1 MKTNEFGAR
10 LRALR
15 VEAGLSQS
23 DLAEKISMSRSG
35 VSNWEH
41 GTCEPGI
48 EQLKKLG
55 EILSVSVDTLVDAK
69 PFLTENELL
78 LIQIYRSMNDEG
90 KEFLLQNAKTA
101 SASGLY
107 KKYSF
112 ASVL

>member
-10 LRALR
+10 LKALR

-23 DLAEKISMSRSG
+23 DLAEKVSMSRSG

-48 EQLKKLG
+48 EQLKKLA
-55 EILSVSVDTLVDAK
+55 ETLCVSVDTLVDAK
-69 PFLTENELL
+69 PFLTDEELS
-78 LIQIYRSMNDEG
+78 LIHTYRSMNEEG
-90 KEFLLQNAKTA
+90 QEFILQLANTA
-101 SASGLY
+101 AASGLY
-107 KKYSF
+107 KKYSI